1 MSGREARAVVTRLIA
16 GAVLVA
22 LATVT
27 PARATENARRDARL
41 QPERV
46 MDAIGVRPGMVVGEA
61 GAGRG
66 YFTFK
71 LARRVGASGKV
82 YANDIDRAALDHVRQ
97 VCRDEGIGNVETVVG
112 EVEDPLF
119 PVSGLELVI
128 MVYALH
134 DFARPVAFLENL
146 KRYLEP
152 GGTVVVLDQD
162 PDVTGSHH
170 FLTRERLVAL
180 FRESGHE
187 LERDERFLEKDLLLV
202 FRPSGHVSRERWRYR
217 WPFTRLNNVLSGW
230 RWAG

>member
-1 MSGREARAVVTRLIA
+1 LRGRKTRAIVTSLVA
-16 GAVLVA
+16 GAVVAA

-27 PARATENARRDARL
+27 PASAADDARRDAQL
-41 QPERV
+41 QPDRV
-46 MDAIGVRPGMVVGEA
+46 MDAIGIRPGMVVGEA

-97 VCRDEGIGNVETVVG
+97 VCRDENIGNIETVVG

-119 PVSGLELVI
+119 PVAGLEVVV

-134 DFARPVAFLENL
+134 DFAGPVAFLENL
-146 KRYLEP
+146 KKYLKP
-152 GGTVVVLDQD
+152 AGTVVVLDQD
-162 PDVTGSHH
+162 PDVTGDRH

-180 FRESGHE
+180 FGESGYA
-187 LERDERFLEKDLLLV
+187 LARDERFLEKDLLLV
-202 FRPSGHVSRERWRYR
+202 FRPS
-217 WPFTRLNNVLSGW
+217 
-230 RWAG
+230 

>member
-1 MSGREARAVVTRLIA
+1 VREHKARPVVTRLLTA
-16 GAVLVA
+16 SVVAALVA
-22 LATVT
+22 VAAAT
-27 PARATENARRDARL
+27 ATQEIRRDAQL

-46 MDAIGVRPGMVVGEA
+46 MDVIGIRPGMIVGEA

-119 PVSGLELVI
+119 PVTRLEVVV

-134 DFARPVAFLENL
+134 DFSRPVAFLQNL
-146 KRYLEP
+146 KKYLKP
-152 GGTVVVLDQD
+152 GGRVVILDQD
-162 PDVTGSHH
+162 PALSGSHH
-170 FLTRERLVAL
+170 FLTRERLVEL
-180 FRESGHE
+180 FTEAGYG
-187 LERDERFLEKDLLLV
+187 LTRDERFLERDLLLV
-202 FRPSGHVSRERWRYR
+202 FRPS
-217 WPFTRLNNVLSGW
+217 
-230 RWAG
+230 